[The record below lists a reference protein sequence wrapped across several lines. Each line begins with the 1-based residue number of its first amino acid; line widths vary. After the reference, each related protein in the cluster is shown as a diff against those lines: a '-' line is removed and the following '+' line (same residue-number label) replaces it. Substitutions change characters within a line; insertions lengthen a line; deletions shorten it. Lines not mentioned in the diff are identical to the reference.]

1 MKLKIVVDH
10 ELEPLNAQQT
20 ILKNEFTLYKELSLI
35 QSSNNFITPPIGIQM
50 SKPSVHPSFGR
61 DTEFEKPDSLINDI
75 LEYKLTKVH
84 VDTRAAWLPH
94 KEQWNCKSNESIV
107 YSGFVMPSGTYCIV
121 IIEFLVDNG
130 VTEKF
135 DAHDS
140 YKSDDI
146 EDFLIIAQE
155 NQETILAEKES

>member
-10 ELEPLNAQQT
+10 ELEPLNEQQN
-20 ILKNEFTLYKELSLI
+20 ILKDEFTLYKELSLT

-84 VDTRAAWLPH
+84 VDTREAWLPH

-107 YSGFVMPSGTYCIV
+107 YSGFKMPSGTYCIV
-121 IIEFLVDNG
+121 ILDFLIDNG
-130 VTEKF
+130 DADNF

-140 YKSDDI
+140 YTSDDI
-146 EDFLIIAQE
+146 DSYLDIAHE
-155 NQETILAEKES
+155 NRENILTEQ

>member
-1 MKLKIVVDH
+1 MKLKIIVDH

-20 ILKNEFTLYKELSLI
+20 ILKDAFTLYKELSLT
-35 QSSNNFITPPIGIQM
+35 QSNNNFITPPIGIQM

-84 VDTRAAWLPH
+84 VDTKEAWLPH

-121 IIEFLVDNG
+121 ILDFLIDNG
-130 VTEKF
+130 SADNF

-140 YKSDDI
+140 YTSDDI
-146 EDFLIIAQE
+146 DSYLDIAHE
-155 NQETILAEKES
+155 NRENILTEQ